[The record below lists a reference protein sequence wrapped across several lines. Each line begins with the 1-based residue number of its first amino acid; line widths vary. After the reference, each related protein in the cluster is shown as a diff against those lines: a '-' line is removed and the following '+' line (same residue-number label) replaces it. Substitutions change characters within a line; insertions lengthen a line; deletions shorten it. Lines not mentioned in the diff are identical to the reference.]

1 MHNVLAREILEQA
14 MDYQA
19 YKKLIEDLFSQG
31 LVTGPQQSE
40 SLTNY
45 TKMNLVRMKRLEKTT
60 VVPED
65 IVKCTQTLN
74 RPVVFLTITE
84 GWCGDAAQI
93 IPVVQKICD
102 TTPLLSMRF
111 ILRDENPEIMDHY
124 LTNGARSIPK
134 IIGLDAETL
143 REYFVWGPRPEPAGK
158 VRTDLIQQGASGKEV
173 AEALHRWY
181 AKDQS
186 AAIFSE
192 FEAILRA
199 LSAVPAE

>member
-1 MHNVLAREILEQA
+1 MQNVLTRDMLEQA

-19 YKKLIEDLFSQG
+19 YKKLIEDLFNQG
-31 LVTGPQQSE
+31 LVTGPLQSE
-40 SLTNY
+40 ALTNY
-45 TKMNLVRMKRLEKTT
+45 TKMNLVRMKRLEKTST
-60 VVPED
+60 VPQNIENLAE
-65 IVKCTQTLN
+65 KLS
-74 RPVVFLTITE
+74 RPIVFLTITE

-102 TTPLLSMRF
+102 TSQFLSMRF
-111 ILRDENPEIMDHY
+111 ILRDENPEIMDHF

-134 IIGLDAETL
+134 IIGLDEQTL
-143 REYFVWGPRPEPAGK
+143 QQYFVWGPRPEPAGK
-158 VRTDLIQQGASGKEV
+158 VRTDLIEQGASGKDV

-186 AAIFSE
+186 AGIFSE

-199 LSAVPAE
+199 LSTVPAE